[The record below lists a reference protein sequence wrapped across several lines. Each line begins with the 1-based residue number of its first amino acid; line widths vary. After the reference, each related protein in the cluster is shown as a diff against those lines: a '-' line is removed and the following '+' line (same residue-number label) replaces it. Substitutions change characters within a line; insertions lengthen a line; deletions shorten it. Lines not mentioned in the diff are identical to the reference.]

1 MRNKAKESNLHI
13 VEVEYVIESDGAQ
26 NRLHESLQIKW
37 KKRQSQKSKR
47 IEKKKKKKKS
57 GKIDQYA

>member
-26 NRLHESLQIKW
+26 NRLHESLQIK
-37 KKRQSQKSKR
+37 
-47 IEKKKKKKKS
+47 
-57 GKIDQYA
+57 